1 MSNILKSTNKAQ
13 IKKENSQIKSELL
26 FRNKNYIILLVAIFI
41 LFLGF
46 ILLSGG
52 GSDDYN
58 YQKEIFNFQRFGEK
72 PDWETLDLFDSHSK
86 RKINV
91 AFTYLDR
98 SGSDGSTPANADFK
112 DFHYQQQR

>member
-26 FRNKNYIILLVAIFI
+26 FRNKNYIILLAAIFI

-58 YQKEIFNFQRFGEK
+58 YQKEIFNFQRQVLAPIIIIIALILCGISIMIK
-72 PDWETLDLFDSHSK
+72 K
-86 RKINV
+86 
-91 AFTYLDR
+91 
-98 SGSDGSTPANADFK
+98 
-112 DFHYQQQR
+112 